1 MKKETD
7 IGVFQNMSQEIK
19 ILVTKL
25 NNLISVFKTHIIEG
39 DKRFL

>member
-19 ILVTKL
+19 VLVTKL
-25 NNLISVFKTHIIEG
+25 NNLSSVSKTHIIEG
-39 DKRFL
+39 EKQFL